1 MMHHKR
7 GCPLFTHVTQRGPG
21 HPTVCT
27 CGPRLKANGQP
38 ARLLRWLREHPGASS
53 LEITQALYIVNVTG
67 RVSDLR
73 SSGYIVQ
80 CRRRPD
86 GADGYVVV
94 EPRAVTT
101 GETVGMGLA

>member
-1 MMHHKR
+1 MTR
-7 GCPLFTHVTQRGPG
+7 VT
-21 HPTVCT
+21 
-27 CGPRLKANGQP
+27 RLKPDGQP

-53 LEITQALYIVNVTG
+53 LEITQALFVVNVTG

-73 SSGYIVQ
+73 AAGYIVE

-94 EPRAVTT
+94 ESRPVTT